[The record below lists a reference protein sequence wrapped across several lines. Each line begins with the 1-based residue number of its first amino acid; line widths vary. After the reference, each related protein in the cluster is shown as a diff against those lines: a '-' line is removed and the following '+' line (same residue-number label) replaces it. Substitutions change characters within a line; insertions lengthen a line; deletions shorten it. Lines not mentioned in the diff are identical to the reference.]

1 MLIHVLNLIH
11 NVSIL
16 ILDDVLLLLEV
27 SDDLVEVLNLDGL
40 FLNVGFV
47 EVDQA
52 ILGRELRHELFLQL
66 PLTLSKCVTSL
77 LCQTGHLTL

>member
-66 PLTLSKCVTSL
+66 PLTLSKCVASL
-77 LCQTGHLTL
+77 LSQTGHLTL